1 MKPVAGTAA
10 GPLPNDV
17 ADLVAS
23 IDRGDVLGASR
34 QLVVLGDCLSRLADA
49 RAADPRRL
57 RTDVEGLVGHVERT
71 RGPSSRAVTN
81 GMTLMTGPL
90 LREADESA
98 SGDRLRAAVEGF
110 RTDLTH
116 WLHDVRAH
124 GARLLGDASVLL
136 AFDYSSTVA
145 QVVADLAQSRTDLRV
160 LVPEARSLDGGL
172 KYLPDWRSLGITIHL
187 IPDSAVS
194 WAVDSCNAV
203 VVGAETLS
211 AEGGCYNTI
220 GTAPTAALAIRAGV
234 PVHVLSVLLKTDL
247 GPSSSTRPIP
257 SLDFL
262 DRLGDGVPPMDDG
275 RVTMRGDFPD
285 LDYTPPGDI
294 STVVT
299 EQGALQPHEVEAAAR
314 KILGEEQRHG

>member
-1 MKPVAGTAA
+1 MPASGTAA
-10 GPLPNDV
+10 GPLPEDV
-17 ADLVAS
+17 ADLVGS

-34 QLVVLGDCLSRLADA
+34 QLTVLGDCLSRLADA
-49 RAADPRRL
+49 RVADPRRL
-57 RTDVEGLVGHVERT
+57 RADVEGLVAHIERT
-71 RGPSSRAVTN
+71 RGASSRAVTN
-81 GMTLMTGPL
+81 GMALMTDPL
-90 LREADESA
+90 LREPDESGA
-98 SGDRLRAAVEGF
+98 GDRLRTAVECF
-110 RTDLTH
+110 RADLTR

-124 GARLLGDASVLL
+124 GARLLGDARVLL

-145 QVVADLAQSRTDLRV
+145 QVVGDLAQSRTDLRV
-160 LVPEARSLDGGL
+160 LLPEARSLDGGV
-172 KYLPDWRSLGITIHL
+172 KYLPDWRSLGLTVHL

-194 WAVDSCNAV
+194 WAVDSCDAV

-220 GTAPTAALAIRAGV
+220 GTAPTAAVAARAGV

-247 GPSSSTRPIP
+247 GPSNSLRPIP

-262 DRLGDGVPPMDDG
+262 DRLRDRVPPMDDG
-275 RVTMRGDFPD
+275 HVTVRGDFPD

-299 EQGALQPHEVEAAAR
+299 EHGALQPHEVEAAAR
-314 KILGEEQRHG
+314 KVLGEERRHG